1 MGEQRSESAKAGEGG
16 RFGATGCRVLVVRG
30 GQKRLHW
37 PGSSSEGQSDL
48 GVRTL
53 SPRILV
59 LQGQEAQEHL
69 LGSIYWEHL
78 HRKLRDSFT
87 SMSYQDL
94 LPSISS
100 RKRLEDM

>member
-1 MGEQRSESAKAGEGG
+1 MGEQGSESAKAGEGG

-37 PGSSSEGQSDL
+37 PGPSSEGQSDL

-69 LGSIYWEHL
+69 LGA
-78 HRKLRDSFT
+78 FT
-87 SMSYQDL
+87 GSTYTGNLGTL
-94 LPSISS
+94 LPVCPTKTYCHPFQVES
-100 RKRLEDM
+100 D